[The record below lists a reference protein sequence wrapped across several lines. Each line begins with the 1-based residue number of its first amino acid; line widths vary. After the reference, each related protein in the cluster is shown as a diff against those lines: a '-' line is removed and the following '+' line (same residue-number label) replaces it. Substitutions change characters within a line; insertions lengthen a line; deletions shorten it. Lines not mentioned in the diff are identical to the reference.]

1 MSSRE
6 RITIFTQV
14 SSDKSNLVPLPEFVF
29 KGKATQIKLNHPKG
43 VGHQRGHICPM
54 QWQSCSLSFEEKVPG
69 TRGTA
74 NVWNATKKLLEESLK

>member
-29 KGKATQIKLNHPKG
+29 KGKPTQIKLNHPKG

-54 QWQSCSLSFEEKVPG
+54 Q
-69 TRGTA
+69 
-74 NVWNATKKLLEESLK
+74 